1 LSDDASFFQCIHVS
15 ARKKKQDML
24 EAGKI
29 LLRYLASG
37 LVFGCHA
44 FQTHPFFSRSGAPA
58 TRSCSRNTIAVYI
71 PVSRQAPWERS
82 DVARSH
88 GKGFRGIME
97 GCVGNVAGF
106 GCTRGSIG
114 ASLHLKHQ
122 QNADLCNISDFEVEK
137 TADNADVVGRGRKKG
152 SSWKT
157 IDFLQDIEKEGEG
170 LDDDEIFTDDDEGG
184 GEWNFFDVPI
194 YQ

>member
-1 LSDDASFFQCIHVS
+1 MHLAVQ
-15 ARKKKQDML
+15 
-24 EAGKI
+24 AGRL

-37 LVFGCHA
+37 LIVGSHA
-44 FQTHPFFSRSGAPA
+44 FQTHPFFFRSGAPA
-58 TRSCSRNTIAVYI
+58 TRSCSRNMIAVCI
-71 PVSRQAPWERS
+71 QGSGRAPWERS
-82 DVARSH
+82 DAARSH
-88 GKGFRGIME
+88 MGKGFRGIME

-106 GCTRGSIG
+106 GCTRGSGG

-137 TADNADVVGRGRKKG
+137 TADNADVVRPSLLARGIETGNKG

-157 IDFLQDIEKEGEG
+157 IDFLQDIEKEGQG

-184 GEWNFFDVPI
+184 GEVEFVDVPI

>member
-1 LSDDASFFQCIHVS
+1 MHSEREK
-15 ARKKKQDML
+15 RKKQGMP

-58 TRSCSRNTIAVYI
+58 TRPCSRNTIAVYI
-71 PVSRQAPWERS
+71 QVSRQAPRS

-88 GKGFRGIME
+88 GKGFRRIME

-106 GCTRGSIG
+106 GCTRGSSG

>member
-1 LSDDASFFQCIHVS
+1 
-15 ARKKKQDML
+15 ML
-24 EAGKI
+24 GVQAGRA
-29 LLRYLASG
+29 LLRYLASSLIVG
-37 LVFGCHA
+37 SHA

-71 PVSRQAPWERS
+71 QVSRQAPWERS
-82 DVARSH
+82 DVERWH
-88 GKGFRGIME
+88 VGKGFRGIME

-106 GCTRGSIG
+106 GCTRGSSG

-122 QNADLCNISDFEVEK
+122 QNADFHNISDFEVERS
-137 TADNADVVGRGRKKG
+137 ADNADVVRASLLARGIETGKKG

-184 GEWNFFDVPI
+184 GELELVDVPI